1 MRGAAFYAP
10 RVFILKIFKLMYLYK
25 KEMLSVYCQSI
36 STKDSAYLQE
46 KT

>member
-1 MRGAAFYAP
+1 
-10 RVFILKIFKLMYLYK
+10 MYLYK